1 MFDLLR
7 AELQDCFNALK
18 EVNPDQ
24 VYSSRRGTE
33 LGNKKDSNV
42 NNNSND
48 DDDMN
53 GENHEPQPGISNE
66 VQKKKPKSI
75 VILNILFYLL
85 ILIST

>member
-1 MFDLLR
+1 MSKKTGSVDVFDPLH

-48 DDDMN
+48 DQEAN
-53 GENHEPQPGISNE
+53 EPQAGTSNE
-66 VQKKKPKSI
+66 VQKKKPRSKYMSI
-75 VILNILFYLL
+75 
-85 ILIST
+85 

>member
-1 MFDLLR
+1 MFDPLR

-53 GENHEPQPGISNE
+53 GENH
-66 VQKKKPKSI
+66 
-75 VILNILFYLL
+75 
-85 ILIST
+85 